1 MNWNESK
8 TTRTTSTEEGQLIPS
23 LIKLSDITEIE
34 LLILKRMRDVTIGD
48 HRSNSHGSGFDV
60 TGLRD
65 WQPGDRPAA
74 IDWTQSMINNF
85 SPLVVRDFEQP
96 SSAAVVAVSDK
107 SLSTRC
113 GVNGVP
119 IASGIARAIATI
131 GLSAVLSQD
140 LFGIVTFD
148 NNFRH
153 LNAVQPRVG
162 RNQVIHC
169 LNAYE
174 HGTGVQELKTTPSW
188 STALLSFLPRTTLL
202 PFVSDFLF
210 SDPHQVLSELSLL
223 NSSHDVF
230 VVLVDASFAFEL
242 PHVSAGWIET
252 YDIESGNS
260 QLMPRRM
267 LNAMANQV
275 RTWQDKVVKIAKDL
289 NIDLVRTGI
298 NEITSDLTLA
308 EFMAERRLRKV
319 A

>member
-8 TTRTTSTEEGQLIPS
+8 TTQTVSAEEDQLIPS

-48 HRSNSHGSGFDV
+48 HRSNSHGSGFDF

-74 IDWTQSMINNF
+74 IDWAQSMINNF

-96 SSAAVVAVSDK
+96 SSATVVAISDK
-107 SLSTRC
+107 SLSTHC

-119 IASGIARAIATI
+119 IATGIARAIATI
-131 GLSAVLSQD
+131 GLSTVLSQD

-148 NNFRH
+148 NEFDH

-162 RNQVIHC
+162 KNQVIHC

-174 HGTGVQELKTTPSW
+174 HGAGVQELKTTASW
-188 STALLSFLPRTTLL
+188 NATLLSFLPRTTLL
-202 PFVSDFLF
+202 PFISDFLF

-223 NSSHDVF
+223 NSTHDVF

-242 PHVSAGWIET
+242 PPVSAGWIET

-260 QLMPRRM
+260 QLLPRRK
-267 LNAMANQV
+267 LKAMAKQV
-275 RTWQDKVVKIAKDL
+275 RTWQDEVVQLAKDL

-298 NEITSDLTLA
+298 GEINSDLALA

>member
-8 TTRTTSTEEGQLIPS
+8 TIQRTSTEEGQLIPS
-23 LIKLSDITEIE
+23 LIKLSDVTEIE

-48 HRSNSHGSGFDV
+48 HRSNSHGSGFDF

-74 IDWTQSMINNF
+74 IDWAQSMINNF

-96 SSAAVVAVSDK
+96 SSAAVVAISDK

-113 GVNGVP
+113 GVNGIP
-119 IASGIARAIATI
+119 IATGIARAIATI
-131 GLSAVLSQD
+131 GLSTVLSQD
-140 LFGIVTFD
+140 LFSIVTFD
-148 NNFRH
+148 NEFHH
-153 LNAVQPRVG
+153 LHAVQPRVG

-174 HGTGVQELKTTPSW
+174 HGAGVQELKTTASW
-188 STALLSFLPRTTLL
+188 NEALLSFLPRTTLL
-202 PFVSDFLF
+202 PFISDFLF
-210 SDPHQVLSELSLL
+210 SNPRQVLSELSLL
-223 NSSHDVF
+223 NSTHDVF
-230 VVLVDASFAFEL
+230 VVLVDASFAFEF
-242 PHVSAGWIET
+242 PPVSAGWIET

-260 QLMPRRM
+260 QLLPRRR
-267 LNAMANQV
+267 LKAMAKQV
-275 RTWQDKVVKIAKDL
+275 RAWQDEVVQIAKDL

-298 NEITSDLTLA
+298 SEINSDLALA